1 MDDTVVIT
9 PAVLRSWP
17 LPAPDGGKE
26 SRGHLLVVA
35 GTTTTPGAAILTGE
49 AALRAGA
56 GKLSVAAP
64 SAMAVAL
71 AVAMPEAMVV
81 PLECGSDGHPVA
93 DAADVVLRLS
103 LDADAVVVGPGYD
116 DPVRTV
122 AFLERLVPRLDAAL
136 VVDATASA
144 FVGSHLHGLRHLE
157 GRAVLTVNPGEL
169 AKTTHRSQD
178 AVQTDPAAVAA
189 ELAAAAGVVVLV
201 GGEDK
206 HVLSPDGRHWVFE
219 GGGPGLGV
227 SGSGDV
233 QAGVVAGLLA
243 RGADPAQ
250 SATWAAYIHGR
261 SGERLAAE
269 IGPLGTL
276 AREQLDQ
283 VPRVLAEIG

>member
-1 MDDTVVIT
+1 MDHTVVIT

-35 GTTTTPGAAILTGE
+35 GTTTTPGAAILTAE
-49 AALRAGA
+49 AALRVGA
-56 GKLSVAAP
+56 GKLTVAAP
-64 SAMAVAL
+64 TTTATAL
-71 AVAMPEAMVV
+71 AVAVPEAMVV
-81 PLECGSDGHPVA
+81 PLECGSNGHPLA
-93 DAADVVLRLS
+93 DAADVVVRLS
-103 LDADAVVVGPGYD
+103 FDADALVVGPGYD
-116 DPVRTV
+116 DPVPTV
-122 AFLERLVPRLDAAL
+122 AFLERLVPRLDVAL

-144 FVGSHLHGLRHLE
+144 FLGSHLHWLRHLE
-157 GRAVLTVNPGEL
+157 GRTVLTVNPGEL
-169 AKTTHRSQD
+169 AKTAHRSEG
-178 AVQTDPAAVAA
+178 AVEDDPSAVAK
-189 ELAAAAGVVVLV
+189 ELAAATGVVVLV
-201 GGEDK
+201 GGGDK

-219 GGGPGLGV
+219 GGGPGLGI

-243 RGADPAQ
+243 RGASPAQ

-261 SGERLAAE
+261 TGERLAAE

>member
-1 MDDTVVIT
+1 VDHTVVIT

-35 GTTTTPGAAILTGE
+35 GTTTTPGAAILTAE

-56 GKLSVAAP
+56 GKLTVAAP
-64 SAMAVAL
+64 TTTTTAL
-71 AVAMPEAMVV
+71 AVAVPEAMVV
-81 PLECGSDGHPVA
+81 PLECGSDGHPRA
-93 DAADVVLRLS
+93 DAADAVVRLS
-103 LDADAVVVGPGYD
+103 SDVDAVVVGPGYD
-116 DPVRTV
+116 DPATTV

-136 VVDATASA
+136 VLDATASA
-144 FVGSHLHGLRHLE
+144 FLGKNPHGLRHLE

-169 AKTTHRSQD
+169 ARTAHRSPD
-178 AVQTDPAAVAA
+178 AVQTNPEAVAT

-206 HVLSPDGRHWVFE
+206 HVVSPDGRHWVFE
-219 GGGPGLGV
+219 GGGPGLGI

-261 SGERLAAE
+261 TGERLAAE

-283 VPRVLAEIG
+283 VPRVLAEIA